1 MRRRGL
7 DRTVKSQNPRDRYYL
22 LESPRDHVIPEQLAL
37 MANPQGPIQTVFD
50 YELRRVDRLIDLAQ
64 LAVMG
69 HGPITAHEAGG
80 LQTQDRF
87 EPASSGPRPMQIG
100 CLYESAVYRGHYHCG
115 IT

>member
-1 MRRRGL
+1 
-7 DRTVKSQNPRDRYYL
+7 
-22 LESPRDHVIPEQLAL
+22 VIPEQWAL

-50 YELRRVDRLIDLAQ
+50 HDLRRLDRLIDLLQ

-87 EPASSGPRPMQIG
+87 APASGGPRPMQIG
-100 CLYESAVYRGHYHCG
+100 CLRGRHHKAPIVVG
-115 IT
+115 QIGGQELIRRVSR

>member
-1 MRRRGL
+1 
-7 DRTVKSQNPRDRYYL
+7 
-22 LESPRDHVIPEQLAL
+22 

-50 YELRRVDRLIDLAQ
+50 HDLRRLDRLIDLLQ

-87 EPASSGPRPMQIG
+87 APASGGPRPMQIG
-100 CLYESAVYRGHYHCG
+100 CLRGRHHKAPIVVG
-115 IT
+115 QIGGQELIRRVSR

>member
-1 MRRRGL
+1 M
-7 DRTVKSQNPRDRYYL
+7 
-22 LESPRDHVIPEQLAL
+22 IPEQLAL

-50 YELRRVDRLIDLAQ
+50 HDLRRLDRLIDLLQ

-87 EPASSGPRPMQIG
+87 APASGGPRPMQIS
-100 CLYESAVYRGHYHCG
+100 CLRGRHHKAPIVVG
-115 IT
+115 QISGQELIRRISR

>member
-1 MRRRGL
+1 
-7 DRTVKSQNPRDRYYL
+7 
-22 LESPRDHVIPEQLAL
+22 
-37 MANPQGPIQTVFD
+37 MANPQGPIQTGFD
-50 YELRRVDRLIDLAQ
+50 YELRRVDQLIDLVQ

-69 HGPITAHEAGG
+69 HGPITAHGAGG